1 VLETDRASLL
11 EIVED
16 EMSDTREP
24 SAIAEERL
32 ILFDTNIIERRYLS
46 ALLRGERCRDFDFV
60 NSKGFT
66 PAVHVHS
73 LCEIC
78 HHAKL
83 GTKRFPWMDDQLGY
97 PGGIER
103 GKSILRRLPNCD
115 VENNVY
121 YWFGLC
127 EEWRGIDWDGE
138 AERWKDMSRPE
149 DAEEMALYTD
159 VRREFSTWKFA
170 LSSFCE
176 RIWDVAISRMR
187 LLTDEGRPP
196 NEVFRLQ
203 QEVSLDALLPTEDLP
218 IVFSALI
225 ADAVA
230 LVTEDQKLLQF
241 GGLSLS
247 LNYRTAFVH
256 PDGLREAIEANFD
269 SRWSKEQ
276 TRARTETPR
285 A

>member
-1 VLETDRASLL
+1 MKPTVPR
-11 EIVED
+11 EI
-16 EMSDTREP
+16 S
-24 SAIAEERL
+24 EERL
-32 ILFDTNIIERRYLS
+32 ILFDTNVIERGYLA
-46 ALLRGERCRDFDFV
+46 ALLRGENCRDLNV
-60 NSKGFT
+60 VYSNGFT
-66 PAVHVHS
+66 PAVHIHS

-78 HHAKL
+78 HHAKV
-83 GTKRFPWMDDQLGY
+83 GTKRFPWMNDELGY

-103 GKSILRRLPNCD
+103 GKSILRRLPDCD

-127 EEWRGIDWDGE
+127 EEWRWVDWGVE

-149 DAEEMALYTD
+149 DTESMALYTD
-159 VRREFSTWKFA
+159 VRREFSTWKYA
-170 LSSFCE
+170 LSSFCD
-176 RIWDVAISRMR
+176 RIWNVVTSRMR
-187 LLTDEGRPP
+187 LLTDEGRLP
-196 NEVFRLQ
+196 NEVFKLQ
-203 QEVSLDALLPTEDLP
+203 QEASFYAILPTEDLG

-247 LNYRTAFVH
+247 LNYGTAFVH
-256 PDGLREAIEANFD
+256 PDQLREAIENKFD

-276 TRARTETPR
+276 TTARR
-285 A
+285 